1 MTRRTRSYNGPMP
14 HVLIVD
20 DEPNSAEMLAT
31 VVRGEGFTT
40 AVAGSLR
47 EARQQLVMMPAQ
59 VLAQQVTNS
68 QENSST
74 HKAEWI

>member
-1 MTRRTRSYNGPMP
+1 MP

-40 AVAGSLR
+40 SVAGSLR
-47 EARQQLVMMPAQ
+47 ADMPIAS
-59 VLAQQVTNS
+59 A
-68 QENSST
+68 
-74 HKAEWI
+74 